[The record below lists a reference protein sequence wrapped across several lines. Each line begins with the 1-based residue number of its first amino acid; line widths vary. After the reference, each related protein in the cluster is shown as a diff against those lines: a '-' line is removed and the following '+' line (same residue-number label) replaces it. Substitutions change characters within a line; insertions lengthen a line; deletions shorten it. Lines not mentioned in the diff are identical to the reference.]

1 MTRACHDAETTGKPD
16 RTSAMDRRD
25 IIMMVAV
32 LLLALA
38 ATWAGTDYV
47 VNQIVLPL
55 VEDEPT
61 PSPSYPSP

>member
-1 MTRACHDAETTGKPD
+1 
-16 RTSAMDRRD
+16 MDRRD
-25 IIMMVAV
+25 IIMVVAV
-32 LLLALA
+32 LLLTLA
-38 ATWAGTDYV
+38 ATWVGTDYV

>member
-1 MTRACHDAETTGKPD
+1 MRHDFETRRRPD

-25 IIMMVAV
+25 IIMVVAV
-32 LLLALA
+32 LLLTIA

-55 VEDEPT
+55 VEDEPA